1 MNIVHL
7 LVAAIVVIPAY
18 AHAQGLQSFL
28 LNFTTF
34 IGGVLIPFLFGIA
47 FLFFV
52 INAVRFFVLQSSNED
67 GREKARKLITFSI
80 LAFVFLIVFW
90 GIINLLTSSLGLDGA
105 TQPQSDYMQQNGGGN
120 DYMGDDPCAL
130 NPSSPACSSSAG
142 TA

>member
-67 GREKARKLITFSI
+67 GREKARELVTFSI
-80 LAFVFLIVFW
+80 LAFVFLIIFW
-90 GIINLLTSSLGLDGA
+90 GILNLIAFGIGLGGE
-105 TQPQSDYMQQNGGGN
+105 TQPQSDYIQQNNGSD
-120 DYMGDDPCAL
+120 DYRGDDPCSI
-130 NPSSPACSSSAG
+130 NPSSPACSG
-142 TA
+142 TADTA

>member
-1 MNIVHL
+1 MNIAHL
-7 LVAAIVVIPAY
+7 FAAAIIVAPTY
-18 AHAQGLQSFL
+18 AHAQGLQEFL
-28 LNFTTF
+28 SNFTVF
-34 IGGVLIPFLFGIA
+34 VSGVLIPFLFGMA
-47 FLFFV
+47 FLVFV
-52 INAVRFFVLQSSNED
+52 ISAIRFFVLQSSNED